1 MKIEHHFV
9 IKMKTMMS
17 SLLIFIRSIE
27 NHTIRKG
34 PVKILIPKLC
44 RTKITILMMILK
56 ITIRKTRI
64 VIHRKK

>member
-1 MKIEHHFV
+1 MDNYLMM
-9 IKMKTMMS
+9 KMKTMMS

>member
-1 MKIEHHFV
+1 MDNYIMM
-9 IKMKTMMS
+9 KMKTMMS